1 MDPDTR
7 HSCQREQSG
16 GRGTRR
22 ERAMLG
28 RTHGRTQA
36 KLLSGR
42 RCGKGDGASEALM
55 LHQHAPTQQTAST
68 LNPQP

>member
-1 MDPDTR
+1 
-7 HSCQREQSG
+7 
-16 GRGTRR
+16 
-22 ERAMLG
+22 MLG